1 MDGNDIRKIFGSS
14 VQDLRKAKGY
24 SQEKLAE
31 LLSVDKNTI
40 NRIETGINFV
50 TSDTLAKLSDVLDVH
65 PTMFFAKN
73 PSINLNKNGDLR
85 KPINKLLQTLTP
97 EKLEQAY
104 NILRVL

>member
-1 MDGNDIRKIFGSS
+1 MDGNYVKKIFSSS

-31 LLSVDKNTI
+31 LLNVDKNTI

-50 TSDTLAKLSDVLDVH
+50 TADTLAKLSNVLDVH

-73 PSINLNKNGDLR
+73 PSIILNKNEDLR
-85 KPINKLLQTLTP
+85 KPINKLIQTLSP